1 MKKVLILIL
10 TLTTFL
16 SVLTACE
23 KTVEVEHIEYV
34 EEVEQEEH
42 VVRKLELSDTQ
53 IELKVGESTYLT
65 VNGEHDDEYTYT
77 SSSSSVTV
85 DQTGKV
91 TGVNVGSSVVTVTN
105 GFTKGVCV
113 VIVSDTLPVALEKIE
128 IDSNAATISVGDTKQ
143 LEIIKT
149 PINADDY
156 NSIRWSSDNEEIA
169 TITRGGIITPKKPGV
184 VNITA
189 TATGTN
195 HSVTIQVTVVA
206 RQSTLN
212 FVHNDITA
220 LITEEPLTLETD
232 LFTDY
237 DDVTIIGFNSS
248 NPAVASVDNT
258 GKVTFNTIGKTVV
271 SYTVEVAG
279 ERLVAECK
287 VAVIEKEGYTVIR
300 TPEQLQAIGNV
311 SGNYMLGND
320 IDLAEACS
328 KGGALYYAGLGF
340 SPLFNKKALAFSGTF
355 DGMGYS
361 IKNIYINRPETP
373 FVALFGYINV
383 NKGSEGVIR
392 NLAIEGGKIEGGNH
406 VSVFASYHNG
416 SGSANA
422 GVKNCWTNVEV
433 VGHGNH
439 SGGFVSY
446 NGGMIENCYSLSK
459 MSGTGSLSSISHN
472 VAESNEI
479 GVKNTYVASDVNS
492 MATALVCEKNL
503 RESVMLA
510 QYKSLTEM
518 KSADLYS
525 GWDTNIWLIEDGKL
539 PTLKT
544 ENDR

>member
-1 MKKVLILIL
+1 MKKVLIFIL
-10 TLTTFL
+10 MLSTFL
-16 SVLTACE
+16 CVLTACNE
-23 KTVEVEHIEYV
+23 TVEVEHIEKV
-34 EEVEQEEH
+34 EHKEEIEH
-42 VVRKLELSDTQ
+42 VVSKLELSHTQ

-65 VNGEHDDEYTYT
+65 VKGEHDSEYTYT
-77 SSSSSVTV
+77 SSSSSVSV
-85 DQTGKV
+85 SNDGKV
-91 TGVNVGSSVVTVTN
+91 TAVNVGSSVITVTN
-105 GFTKGVCV
+105 GYTKGVCV
-113 VIVSDTLPVALEKIE
+113 VVVSDTSPIALEKLEISSDNATLSVGVTKQIE
-128 IDSNAATISVGDTKQ
+128 IT
-143 LEIIKT
+143 KT

-156 NSIRWSSDNEEIA
+156 NSIRFSSDNEEVA
-169 TITRGGIITPKKPGV
+169 TITRSGVITTLKPGT

-195 HSVTIQVTVVA
+195 KSVTIAITVVA
-206 RQSTLN
+206 RENSLK
-212 FVHNDITA
+212 FIHDDITA
-220 LITEEPLTLETD
+220 LVNEDPLTLETD

-237 DDVTIIGFNSS
+237 SDVEVVGFTSS
-248 NPAVASVDNT
+248 DSSVASVDNT
-258 GKVTFNTIGKTVV
+258 GKVTFNAVGKAVI
-271 SYTVEVAG
+271 SYSIKING
-279 ERLVAECK
+279 ESLIAECK

-300 TPEQLQAIGNV
+300 TPEQLQAIGNI

-320 IDLAEACS
+320 IDLAEACA
-328 KGGALYYAGLGF
+328 KGGSLYYAGLGF

-383 NKGSEGVIR
+383 NKGSEGVIQ
-392 NLAIEGGKIEGGNH
+392 NLALEGGKIEGGNH

-422 GVKNCWTNVEV
+422 GVKNCWTNVEIV
-433 VGHGNH
+433 AHGNH
-439 SGGFVSY
+439 SGGLISY

-459 MSGTGSLSSISHN
+459 MTGSGYLSSVSHN
-472 VAESNEI
+472 TAESNEI

-492 MATALVCEKNL
+492 MATALVYEKNL

-510 QYKSLTEM
+510 QYKTTEEL
-518 KSADLYS
+518 KSASLYA

-544 ENDR
+544 ANDR